1 MASTQN
7 PHCQCCAYDTP
18 HAMSQQH
25 RTRMQPTIHHIP
37 LSWPQVRKL
46 EKFNVDGHELLERLR
61 ILEDRVEVL
70 NKTRLPD
77 FEPADVYRR
86 LDELAASSQQ
96 LHEAITAHK
105 IQQEQV
111 GSSGSS
117 SCTAGW

>member
-1 MASTQN
+1 M
-7 PHCQCCAYDTP
+7 P
-18 HAMSQQH
+18 HAILKQH
-25 RTRMQPTIHHIP
+25 HTSMHPTIHCIP

-86 LDELAASSQQ
+86 LDELSASSQQ

-105 IQQEQV
+105 INQEQV
-111 GSSGSS
+111 GCSGRY
-117 SCTAGW
+117 CTAAW